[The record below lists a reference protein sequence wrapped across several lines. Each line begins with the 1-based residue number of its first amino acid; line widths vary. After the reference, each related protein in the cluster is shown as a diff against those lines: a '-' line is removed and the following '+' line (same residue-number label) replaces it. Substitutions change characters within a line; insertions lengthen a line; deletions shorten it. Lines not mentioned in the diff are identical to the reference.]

1 MPGISADG
9 AGNVTGEID
18 VQDNDLTSDI
28 HEIEIFG
35 DQGSVVKGVY
45 INDPSLDTS
54 DLRKA
59 VATGGADLIAP
70 IAQTFSFGASRD
82 IAAIDLDIDA
92 SDPGDGDVIVQI
104 RETTNGLPNQKVLSE
119 SRVAKI
125 DIQASGTF
133 TRFNLSPIVPIIA
146 SREYALVVITKNVE
160 YTIAI
165 AELGSPDSLS
175 GNIIA
180 GQPNAGVFLTSS
192 NGTVWTAEHNKDL
205 KFKILA
211 AKYTAN
217 TKTVDLGNISAND
230 ITDILVLAHTELTD
244 KDTRVRFQITDPDST
259 IRTIQK
265 DQPIVLDAKKSG
277 TFNVQA
283 ILEGNENKSPILFPN
298 TKLIV
303 GEIQLTGDYQSRKF
317 SVPNS
322 FTMRLII
329 ETRTTGSAT
338 HQPQV
343 ENTSAGNFTNIPLIN
358 AVTLEDGF
366 VQETYELAGLTAIP
380 GDLTS
385 IKLGL
390 TATDTGRVFLR
401 DLRAF
406 PI

>member
-1 MPGISADG
+1 MPGISVDG
-9 AGNVTGEID
+9 AGDITGEID
-18 VQDNDLTSDI
+18 IQDEDLTSDI
-28 HEIEIFG
+28 HEIEIIG
-35 DQGSVVKGVY
+35 DQGTVVKGVY

-59 VATGGADLIAP
+59 VATAGTDLFAP

-104 RETTNGLPNQKVLSE
+104 RETTNGLPNQKVLAE
-119 SRVAKI
+119 SRVAKV

-133 TRFNLSPIVPIIA
+133 TRFNLTPIVPILA
-146 SREYALVVITKNVE
+146 GREYALMVITKNVN

-192 NGTVWTAEHNKDL
+192 NGTVWTAEQNKDL
-205 KFKILA
+205 KFKVLA
-211 AKYTAN
+211 AKYTSN
-217 TKTVDLGNISAND
+217 TKTIDLGNVSAND

-244 KDTRVRFQITDPDST
+244 KDTKVTFTITDPDART
-259 IRTIQK
+259 RTIEK

-277 TFNVQA
+277 SFNVQA
-283 ILEGNENKSPILFPN
+283 NLEGNENKSPILFPN

-317 SVPNS
+317 AVPAS
-322 FTMRLII
+322 FDVRLII
-329 ETRTTGSAT
+329 ETKTSGSAT
-338 HQPQV
+338 HQPQI
-343 ENTSAGNFTNIPLIN
+343 ENTSAGNFTNLN
-358 AVTLEDGF
+358 LVDAVTLEDGF
-366 VQETYELAGLTAIP
+366 VQETYSLTGLTAIP

-385 IKLGL
+385 VKIGL